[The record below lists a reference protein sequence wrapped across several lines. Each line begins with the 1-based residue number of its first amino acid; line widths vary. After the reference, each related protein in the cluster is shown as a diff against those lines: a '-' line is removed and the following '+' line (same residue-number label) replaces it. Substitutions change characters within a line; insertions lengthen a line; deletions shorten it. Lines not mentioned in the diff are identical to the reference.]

1 MKTALRSEALYR
13 AAELRSIESA
23 AADQPLMQRAGLAAA
38 DLATALCRVQGA
50 PLLIFAGPGNNGGDA
65 FVAAR
70 HLRERRFAVH
80 VVFAGEGVACR
91 RMLPPRTSVSSTM
104 AAACSRAYLRA
115 SAGR

>member
-80 VVFAGEGVACR
+80 VVFAGEGSR
-91 RMLPPRTSVSSTM
+91 LPKD
-104 AAACSRAYLRA
+104 AAAAYKRFIDDGGSVLESIPTGQR
-115 SAGR
+115 